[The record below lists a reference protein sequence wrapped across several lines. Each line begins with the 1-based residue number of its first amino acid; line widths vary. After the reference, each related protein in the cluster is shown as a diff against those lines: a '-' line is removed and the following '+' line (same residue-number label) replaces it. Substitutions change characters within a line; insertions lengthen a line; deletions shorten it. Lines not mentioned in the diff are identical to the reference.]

1 VTVKTLLTFHR
12 LTFQRLTF
20 QRLEGAESMA

>member
-1 VTVKTLLTFHR
+1 VTVKTP